1 VTESTVKIRQSLF
14 LLLIFFSSVYAEEQ
28 VNIKLTT
35 SAVCSPAIG
44 INNGKVV
51 INCTDPELEAKVRS
65 LPDLSGYNANMS
77 QLAELGK
84 ESSIF
89 EEKLYQLEN
98 DSQTSTADINQLR
111 DQHRLAEVQYTELY
125 QQHVQLSSQLA
136 SVLARLP
143 EIVEEEISTTIPEIS
158 ASLVESIYDQQFQKH
173 TKSFFFKV
181 DNRLNSQSNRLDNLE
196 TRVYALESDVSF
208 LMNEYL
214 NGRLQNHVGF
224 FGLSVGGLYISEEW
238 QSRIGIEYE
247 LLLPKSKIL
256 GSLGTVY
263 IELAK
268 LDWTETQEY
277 LTLSGIEPI
286 SVVDKHKLNLLN
298 VGSRLFFHGWS
309 DDLQSY
315 LVASFGHSIASNE
328 DTFSY
333 SIGIG
338 TEYFRS
344 STRVSFEVRWE
355 GFSNI
360 SHEEITFNPLGD
372 ASIATISESRDG
384 WYAGIKIA
392 FQ

>member
-1 VTESTVKIRQSLF
+1 MTESAVKIRQSLF
-14 LLLIFFSSVYAEEQ
+14 LLLIFFNSVYAEEE
-28 VNIKLTT
+28 VNIKLST
-35 SAVCSPAIG
+35 SAACSPAIG

-65 LPDLSGYNANMS
+65 LPDLSDYNANMS

-98 DSQTSTADINQLR
+98 DSRASSADINQLR
-111 DQHRLAEVQYTELY
+111 DQHRLAEAQYTELY

-136 SVLARLP
+136 SVLARFP
-143 EIVEEEISTTIPEIS
+143 EIVEEKIYTTTPEIS
-158 ASLVESIYDQQFQKH
+158 ASLAESIFDQQFQKH
-173 TKSFFFKV
+173 TKSIFFKV
-181 DNRLNSQSNRLDNLE
+181 DNRLNSQRNRLDNLE
-196 TRVYALESDVSF
+196 SRIYALENDVSF

-214 NGRLQNHVGF
+214 NGRLQNYVGF

-247 LLLPKSKIL
+247 LLLPKALIL
-256 GSLGTVY
+256 DSRGSVY
-263 IELAK
+263 IEFAK
-268 LDWTETQEY
+268 LDWTEAQEY
-277 LTLSGIEPI
+277 QILPGIDPI
-286 SVVDKHKLNLLN
+286 SVVDSHKLNLLN
-298 VGSRLFFHGWS
+298 LGSRLFFHGWS

-315 LVASFGHSIASNE
+315 LVASFGHSIASDE

-338 TEYFRS
+338 TEYFRP
-344 STRVSFEVRWE
+344 STRVAFEVRWE
-355 GFSNI
+355 GFSDI
-360 SHEEITFNPLGD
+360 SHEEIIFNPLGD
-372 ASIATISESRDG
+372 ASITTISESRDG

-392 FQ
+392 FR